1 MLVGSKEKKIK
12 GQHLISWGTLLSV
25 WNSKWSEL
33 NFAGFWNCWSLD
45 FSFSS
50 TDNMVK
56 LLCLMDKDGKDLN
69 DMQEQ
74 LARQMGKKPKNSWV
88 SRSVEIDDVDIKVLW
103 TALRQKTYISSK
115 GVSAWWSNPM
125 CSCDTASPSYIA
137 FHSVCEHF
145 PQYTYVIQWTHVEL
159 YAHIISG
166 LNILFLAQT
175 PLFYLFSLNTL

>member
-1 MLVGSKEKKIK
+1 MVEP
-12 GQHLISWGTLLSV
+12 
-25 WNSKWSEL
+25 
-33 NFAGFWNCWSLD
+33 D
-45 FSFSS
+45 FSFNSAE
-50 TDNMVK
+50 NMVK
-56 LLCLMDKDGKDLN
+56 LLCLRDKDSKDLN

-88 SRSVEIDDVDIKVLW
+88 AESVEIDDVDIQVLW
-103 TALRQKTYISSK
+103 TALRQKNISSN

-137 FHSVCEHF
+137 FRSVCEHF

>member
-12 GQHLISWGTLLSV
+12 GQHLIIWGTLLSASV

-33 NFAGFWNCWSLD
+33 NIVGFLKWWSLT
-45 FSFSS
+45 SPSIRQRTWLNCCAWGTKTARTSTTCKSS
-50 TDNMVK
+50 W
-56 LLCLMDKDGKDLN
+56 LGKW
-69 DMQEQ
+69 
-74 LARQMGKKPKNSWV
+74 ARSQISWDWWCRYWSVVNCPEAKN
-88 SRSVEIDDVDIKVLW
+88 
-103 TALRQKTYISSK
+103 ISSK
-115 GVSAWWSNPM
+115 SVSAWWSNPM